1 MCGIA
6 GIFAPSPQEATNLE
20 EKLRR
25 LQTSQRH
32 RGPDDEGLWIAPK
45 GRTGL
50 VHTRLSILDLSPA
63 GHQPMHSPDGRYT
76 ISFNGEIYNF
86 RELRAEL
93 ERDGIFFHSNSDT
106 EVLLTLYAKRGQ
118 AMVRDLRGMFAFAI
132 WDEQTQTA
140 FLARDPFGI
149 KPLYFSKAS
158 DGSFAFASELSAL
171 RAASLCGTALNPAAI
186 LRYLR
191 MGTVAEPHT
200 LLLEAQCLPAG
211 TTLEWTPS
219 GTKTTSYWRPQFQP
233 NPAIDRNEAIAHTR
247 EALLDSVRHH
257 FISDVP
263 VGIFLSGGI
272 DSTALLALA
281 KETGRSDI
289 ATFSVGVDDESLDET
304 GLAQRTAAHFGSRHF
319 ETRLNG
325 SQGTECL
332 GRFMDRV
339 DQPSI
344 DGFNSFVVSE
354 FARSEGMKVVLSGL
368 GGDELFGGY
377 PSFAKVPKLF
387 HLGKTI
393 RSIPMLS
400 ALAGLAMECF
410 GPSPRSRRLGSFIRH
425 PASMLEAYRCFRGIF
440 PQREARLLTAQI
452 CGCDLAD
459 INETLPDPSY
469 AAHDERDIV
478 SALELTLYMRHQL
491 LRDSDVMSMS
501 HGLELRVPFVDAPLF
516 EILAQIPAEHRLQPG
531 KQLLLQAVP
540 EVPEWVANQP
550 KRGFVFPFEKWMN
563 EDWKD
568 TFDKIAETLPGPR
581 PTWYQRWAVFMLRQW
596 IG

>member
-6 GIFAPSPQEATNLE
+6 GIFSPSPRDTAGVE

-25 LQTSQRH
+25 LQAHLRK
-32 RGPDDEGLWIAPK
+32 RGPDDEGLWITPD
-45 GRTGL
+45 GRVGL
-50 VHTRLSILDLSPA
+50 VHTRLSILDLSAA
-63 GHQPMHSPDGRYT
+63 GHQPMASKDGRFT
-76 ISFNGEIYNF
+76 VTFNGEIYNF

-93 ERDGIFFHSNSDT
+93 EQDGIKFTSDSDT
-106 EVLLTLYAKRGQ
+106 EVLLALYARRGQ

-132 WDEQTQTA
+132 WDEHEQTA

-149 KPLYFSKAS
+149 KPLYFTQGQ
-158 DGSFAFASELSAL
+158 DGSFAFASELRAL
-171 RAASLCGTALNPAAI
+171 RAAGLCSSKLNPEAV

-200 LLLEAQCLPAG
+200 LLAEAQCLPAG
-211 TTLEWTPS
+211 TNLEWSAS
-219 GTKTTSYWRPQFQP
+219 GTKTASYWRPQFRP
-233 NPAIDRNEAIAHTR
+233 NPALDRNEAIEQTR
-247 EALLDSVRHH
+247 AALLDSVRHH
-257 FISDVP
+257 FVSDVP

-281 KETGRSDI
+281 REAGQSDI
-289 ATFSVGVDDESLDET
+289 ATFSVGVDDQSLDET
-304 GLAQRTAAHFGSRHF
+304 AIARQTAAHFGSRHF
-319 ETRLNG
+319 ETRLTG

-332 GRFMDRV
+332 NRFMERV

-354 FARSEGMKVVLSGL
+354 FAHSEGMKVVLSGV

-387 HLGKTI
+387 HLGKTV
-393 RSIPMLS
+393 RSIPFLGSM
-400 ALAGLAMECF
+400 AGRAMECC

-425 PASMLEAYRCFRGIF
+425 PSSMLEAYRCFRGIF
-440 PQREARLLTAQI
+440 PQREARILTAQI
-452 CGCDLAD
+452 CGCDPAE
-459 INETLPDPSY
+459 ITETLPYPSFE
-469 AAHDERDIV
+469 AHDERDMV

-516 EILAQIPAEHRLQPG
+516 ETLAKIPAEHRLQSG
-531 KQLLLQAVP
+531 KKLLLQAVP

-550 KRGFVFPFEKWMN
+550 KRGFLFPFEKWMK
-563 EDWKD
+563 EDWKE
-568 TFDKIAETLPGPR
+568 TFDKIAGTLPGQR

>member
-1 MCGIA
+1 MG
-6 GIFAPSPQEATNLE
+6 LE
-20 EKLRR
+20 EKLCR
-25 LQTSQRH
+25 LQTNLRQ
-32 RGPDDEGLWIAPK
+32 RGPDDQGLWIAPS
-45 GRTGL
+45 GRAGL

-63 GHQPMHSPDGRYT
+63 GHQPMRSRDGRYT
-76 ISFNGEIYNF
+76 ITFNGEIYNF
-86 RELRAEL
+86 RELRAEI
-93 ERDGIFFHSNSDT
+93 ERDGISFHSNSDT
-106 EVLLTLYAKRGQ
+106 EVLLALYAKRGQ

-132 WDEQTQTA
+132 WDENEQTA

-149 KPLYFSKAS
+149 KPLYFTQGQ
-158 DGSFAFASELSAL
+158 DGSFAFASELRAL
-171 RAASLCGTALNPAAI
+171 RAAGLCSSKLNPEAV

-200 LLLEAQCLPAG
+200 LLAEAQCLPAG
-211 TTLEWTPS
+211 TNLEWSAS
-219 GTKTTSYWRPQFQP
+219 GTKTTSYWRPQFRP
-233 NPAIDRNEAIAHTR
+233 NPALDRNEAIEQTR
-247 EALLDSVRHH
+247 AALLDSVRHH
-257 FISDVP
+257 FVSDVP

-281 KETGRSDI
+281 KEAGQSDI
-289 ATFSVGVDDESLDET
+289 ATFSVGVDDQSLDET
-304 GLAQRTAAHFGSRHF
+304 SIARRTAAHFGSRHF
-319 ETRLNG
+319 ETRLTG

-332 GRFMDRV
+332 NRFMERV

-354 FARSEGMKVVLSGL
+354 FAHSEGMKVVLSGV

-387 HLGKTI
+387 HLGKTV
-393 RSIPMLS
+393 RSIPFLGS
-400 ALAGLAMECF
+400 LAGRAMECC

-425 PASMLEAYRCFRGIF
+425 PSSMLEAYRCFRGIF
-440 PQREARLLTAQI
+440 PQREARILTAQI
-452 CGCDLAD
+452 CGCDPAE
-459 INETLPDPSY
+459 ITETLPYPSFE
-469 AAHDERDIV
+469 AHDERDMV

-516 EILAQIPAEHRLQPG
+516 ETLAKIPAEHRLQSG
-531 KQLLLQAVP
+531 KKLLLQAVP

-550 KRGFVFPFEKWMN
+550 QRGFLFPFEKWMK
-563 EDWKD
+563 EDWKE
-568 TFDKIAETLPGPR
+568 TFDKIAGTLPGPR
-581 PTWYQRWAVFMLRQW
+581 PTWYQRWAVFMLRHW

>member
-6 GIFAPSPQEATNLE
+6 GIFSPSPRDTAGVE

-25 LQTSQRH
+25 LQAHLRK
-32 RGPDDEGLWIAPK
+32 RGPDDEGLWITPY
-45 GRTGL
+45 GRVGL
-50 VHTRLSILDLSPA
+50 VHTRLSILDLSAA
-63 GHQPMHSPDGRYT
+63 GHQPMASKDGRFT
-76 ISFNGEIYNF
+76 ITFNGEIYNF

-93 ERDGIFFHSNSDT
+93 EQDGIKFTSDSDT
-106 EVLLTLYAKRGQ
+106 EVLLALYAKRGQ

-132 WDEQTQTA
+132 WDENEQTA

-149 KPLYFSKAS
+149 KPLYFSKGQ
-158 DGSFAFASELSAL
+158 DGSLAFASELRAL
-171 RAASLCGTALNPAAI
+171 RAAGLCSSKLNPEAV

-200 LLLEAQCLPAG
+200 LLAEAQCLPAG
-211 TTLEWTPS
+211 TNLEWSAS
-219 GTKTTSYWRPQFQP
+219 GTKTTSYWRPQFRP
-233 NPAIDRNEAIAHTR
+233 NPALDRNEAIEQTR
-247 EALLDSVRHH
+247 AALLDSVRHH
-257 FISDVP
+257 FVSDVP

-281 KETGRSDI
+281 KEAGQSDI
-289 ATFSVGVDDESLDET
+289 ATFSVGVDDQSLDET
-304 GLAQRTAAHFGSRHF
+304 SIARRTAAHFGSRHF
-319 ETRLNG
+319 ETRLTG

-332 GRFMDRV
+332 NRFMERV

-354 FARSEGMKVVLSGL
+354 FAHSEGMKVVLSGV

-387 HLGKTI
+387 HLGKTV
-393 RSIPMLS
+393 RSIPFLGS
-400 ALAGLAMECF
+400 LAGRAMECC

-425 PASMLEAYRCFRGIF
+425 PSSMLEAYRCFRGIF
-440 PQREARLLTAQI
+440 PQREARILTAQI
-452 CGCDLAD
+452 CGCDPAE
-459 INETLPDPSY
+459 ITETLPYPSFE
-469 AAHDERDIV
+469 AHDERDMV

-516 EILAQIPAEHRLQPG
+516 ETLAKIPAEHRLQSG
-531 KQLLLQAVP
+531 KKLLLQAVP

-550 KRGFVFPFEKWMN
+550 KRGFLFPFEKWMK
-563 EDWKD
+563 EDWKE
-568 TFDKIAETLPGPR
+568 TFDKIAGTLPGPR
-581 PTWYQRWAVFMLRQW
+581 PTWYQRWAVFMLRHW